1 MFINYIKSQNFRS
14 LIDAELIL
22 NESKRQELSLI
33 LGKNNSGKT
42 SFIMLFDKFLRKEVN
57 FDFND
62 FPLSLRKTILQI
74 DNDTD
79 ISIVNIALYLTIT
92 YLEDDNLE
100 YLSDF
105 ITDLNP
111 VKNEVK
117 LYLECSID
125 KESLLRDLKTIEED
139 YKKKFIEKSLHQY
152 LNQKLYIYNEL
163 VDLKNSKEQLVQ
175 KEISELKKII
185 NYQVIHAKRNL
196 ASSESNVVG
205 NLPISRLSSDYFNKE
220 NKFTEDKF
228 KEINNTILKMD
239 SELSIAYKTH
249 FEDYFNTVNEFLGDE
264 ALNILSNLES
274 KQILSNFS
282 KIVYGS
288 DSDSFLPES
297 LNGLGHLNILFLLLQ
312 IEVKKKYFEQE
323 NKNIN
328 LLFIEEP
335 EAHTHPQMQYVFAKK
350 IKSIISN
357 ISNIQTFIT
366 THSSHIVSQCDFKD
380 IRYFKN
386 CGKEGIK
393 IKNFYKEL
401 ENKYANKPEHFKF
414 LKQYIT
420 LNSSELFFAEK
431 IIFIEGLSERLL
443 LPLFIKY
450 FDNSCKKE
458 EDNNY
463 IPISSKNIST
473 IEAGANAKVFEHL
486 IDFLQLQTVIITDI
500 DSTKQNDNG
509 RWAACKV
516 SEGKNTSNET
526 IKHYLKYKDFIKVEG
541 DESKLSIND
550 LKIKQKKLTETWFKE
565 IVNTKIET
573 ESAYIKIAYQ
583 TEEGGYQGR
592 SFEDAFIAINKDLI
606 IEYKDEILGLKE
618 FESLNNPEENIYQ
631 FTNDNLESK
640 SDFASSILFLA
651 LSKDIK
657 WNTPKYIIE
666 ALKWISE

>member
-1 MFINYIKSQNFRS
+1 MFINYIKSKNFRS

-22 NESKRQELSLI
+22 DESKRQELSLI

-42 SFIMLFDKFLRKEVN
+42 SFIMLFDKFLRSEVN

-62 FPLSLRKTILQI
+62 FPLSLRKTILEI
-74 DNDTD
+74 DDNTD
-79 ISIVNIALYLTIT
+79 ISITSIALYLTIT
-92 YLEDDNLE
+92 YGDDNLE
-100 YLSDF
+100 YLADF

-117 LYLECSID
+117 LYLECSIE

-139 YKKKFIEKSLHQY
+139 YKKKFIEKTLHHY
-152 LNQKLYIYNEL
+152 LIKNIYIYNEL
-163 VDLKNSKEQLVQ
+163 DELNNSKEQLVQ

-196 ASSESNVVG
+196 ASSESNIAG

-228 KEINNTILKMD
+228 KDINNAILKMD
-239 SELSIAYKTH
+239 SELSKAYKLH
-249 FEDYFNTVNEFLGDE
+249 FEDYFNTVNDFLGD
-264 ALNILSNLES
+264 ATLNILSNLES

-288 DSDSFLPES
+288 DSESFLPES

-323 NKNIN
+323 KKDIN

-335 EAHTHPQMQYVFAKK
+335 EAHTHPQMQYIFAKK
-350 IKSIISN
+350 IKKIISD
-357 ISNIQTFIT
+357 IPNIQAFIT
-366 THSSHIVSQCDFKD
+366 THSSHIVSQCDFRD

-386 CGKEGIK
+386 CGLDGIK
-393 IKNFYKEL
+393 IKNFYSDL
-401 ENKYANKPEHFKF
+401 EKKYSSTPEHFKF

-443 LPLFIKY
+443 IPLFIKY
-450 FDNSCKKE
+450 FD
-458 EDNNY
+458 DGYTDPNY

-473 IEAGANAKVFEHL
+473 IETGANAKVFEHL
-486 IDFLQLQTVIITDI
+486 IDFLQLQTVVITDI

-509 RWAACKV
+509 RWVACEV
-516 SEGKNTSNET
+516 SKGKNISNET
-526 IKHYLKYKDFIKVEG
+526 IKHYLKHKEFIKV
-541 DESKLSIND
+541 DSIPSKKRKTREQLLIE
-550 LKIKQKKLTETWFKE
+550 QKKLAENWFKE
-565 IVNTKIET
+565 IVNNKIET
-573 ESAYIKIAYQ
+573 ESTYIKIAYQ
-583 TEEGGYQGR
+583 TEENGYQAR

-606 IEYKDEILGLKE
+606 IKHGDEILGLKE
-618 FESLNNPEENIYQ
+618 VESLNSPAVNIYQ
-631 FTNDNLESK
+631 YTNDNLESK

-657 WNTPKYIIE
+657 WNTPKYINE